1 MCRLQICRLCGRAT
15 QCDHTRHLRQ
25 DAQQICYTMVIIEIQ
40 HFYTVRGKRF
50 SGFSPLN
57 DSLLK
62 VQNVRVKQNP
72 KEFLTLIFMLNV
84 YKPVCMFVT
93 ITESTQL
100 IIVEMLGSH
109 LHEQEKETRS
119 QDQGSMKGSWS
130 TTGAAER
137 CDEERPAEEC
147 NNYLM
152 LSTLE

>member
-1 MCRLQICRLCGRAT
+1 M
-15 QCDHTRHLRQ
+15 
-25 DAQQICYTMVIIEIQ
+25 
-40 HFYTVRGKRF
+40 
-50 SGFSPLN
+50 
-57 DSLLK
+57 
-62 VQNVRVKQNP
+62 KQNP

-84 YKPVCMFVT
+84 YIPVCACVCVRVT

-109 LHEQEKETRS
+109 IHEQEKETRS

-130 TTGAAER
+130 TTAAAER
-137 CDEERPAEEC
+137 CDEERAAEEC

>member
-1 MCRLQICRLCGRAT
+1 
-15 QCDHTRHLRQ
+15 
-25 DAQQICYTMVIIEIQ
+25 MVIIEIQ
-40 HFYTVRGKRF
+40 HFNTVRGKRF

-62 VQNVRVKQNP
+62 VQNETKPQRIFNSHFYAKCIYTCVCVR
-72 KEFLTLIFMLNV
+72 
-84 YKPVCMFVT
+84 VT

-109 LHEQEKETRS
+109 IHEQEKETRS

-130 TTGAAER
+130 TTAAAER
-137 CDEERPAEEC
+137 CDEERAAEEC